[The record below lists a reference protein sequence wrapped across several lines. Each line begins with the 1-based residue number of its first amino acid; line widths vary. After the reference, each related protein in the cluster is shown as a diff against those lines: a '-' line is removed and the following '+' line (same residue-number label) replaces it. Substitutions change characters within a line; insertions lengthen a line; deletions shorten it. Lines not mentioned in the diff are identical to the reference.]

1 MHNRFLLFATKR
13 LLFTIPQLFAVSVI
27 VFFLIRLL
35 PGDPSY
41 MLAGPYASPDRIVE
55 VRGQLGLDQPLV
67 TQYFNYL
74 ARIFAGDFG
83 TSWRTSQPVLAD
95 IQLRLPATLELVV
108 LAVLLSI
115 GIGIPLGVAVAVSE
129 GGVLKRI
136 VFLYGMLAGSLPD
149 FWIGLLM
156 ILIFFYFLGWAP
168 PPVGQL
174 DFAVST
180 PDHVTGAYALDALLT
195 GNWETLS
202 SALAQLVLPVATL
215 VLVYMPLVLKTARS
229 TMEEMLESHFILQAR
244 ASGLSR
250 RMQLRYA
257 LRNALPPT
265 ITVIGIEFW
274 FLLGGAVLVET
285 IFAWGGLGQYAVESV
300 INSDYAPLQA
310 VVLVTAFFTTLVF
323 LVVDLLYHLLDPRIR
338 V

>member
-1 MHNRFLLFATKR
+1 VRRFLLFAAKR
-13 LLFTIPQLFAVSVI
+13 LLLTIPQLFVVSVI

-41 MLAGPYASPDRIVE
+41 TLAGPYASPDRIAE
-55 VRGQLGLDQPLV
+55 VRQGLGLDEPIIS
-67 TQYFNYL
+67 QYIQYL
-74 ARIFAGDFG
+74 GRVFAGDFG

-95 IQLRLPATLELVV
+95 IQQRLPATLELVFA
-108 LAVLLSI
+108 AVLLSI
-115 GIGIPLGVAVAVSE
+115 LIGVPLGVAVAAAK
-129 GGVLKRI
+129 GGVLERI
-136 VFLYGMLAGSLPD
+136 VFFYGMLAGSLPD
-149 FWIGLLM
+149 FWIGLLL
-156 ILIFFYFLGWAP
+156 ILVFFYLLGWAP
-168 PPVGQL
+168 APLGQL

-195 GNWETLS
+195 GNWEALG
-202 SALAQLVLPVATL
+202 SASAQLVLPVLTL

-229 TMEEMLESHFILQAR
+229 AMEEMLESHFVLQAR
-244 ASGLSR
+244 ASGLPRSV
-250 RMQLRYA
+250 QLRYA
-257 LRNALPPT
+257 LRNALPPVV
-265 ITVIGIEFW
+265 TVVGIEFW

-300 INSDYAPLQA
+300 INSDYAPVQA

-323 LVVDLLYHLLDPRIR
+323 LVVDLLYHLLDPRIT